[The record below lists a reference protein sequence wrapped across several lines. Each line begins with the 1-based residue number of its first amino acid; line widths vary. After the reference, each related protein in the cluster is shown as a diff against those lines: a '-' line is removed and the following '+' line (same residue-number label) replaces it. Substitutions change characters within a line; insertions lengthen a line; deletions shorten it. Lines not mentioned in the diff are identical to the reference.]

1 MLTSDHAI
9 LEFDDASG
17 LVRPDRLSRKQH
29 GHYLKFA
36 QRMLQVYQRGS
47 GRTRRELHHEVE
59 NVCAALEDCPSRRIA
74 AFCKLLDEV
83 SVYDTDKR
91 GAAAKL
97 RQQVFSLA
105 APLHPLVT
113 SPEGIFSRSEAAVK
127 QLIAEQLGMTWEEID
142 SRLFADVI
150 EFQRLKQF
158 TGYPDAA
165 GLLARYNV
173 AQTQAAL
180 YRAESLHVWSSTDHK
195 AILRYAKLAR
205 LMHSIMRQTDGT
217 YLFRFDGPASV
228 LRRSTR
234 YGIAMARLLPGLL
247 SCRGWRAVAKV
258 RDRRGRR
265 YRLELS
271 SEDGLSSPV
280 AAPADFDSDWE
291 AEFYSAWGEAP
302 RAGWRLEREM
312 ELLHQGQC
320 VFTPDFSLVHE
331 GGQRVLLEII
341 GYWTPEYLLA
351 KAQTVAKFSQPA
363 VPPSDRRSDRLPKFS
378 QMAFA
383 QSDRRSDRLPT
394 DRLPKFSQCPIL
406 LAIPQQV
413 QFEVPQG
420 LAPPIVFKKNLKPE
434 DVLQRLGEGLGDF
447 VRCHS
452 RSRRDTSD

>member
-1 MLTSDHAI
+1 MLFHGQQVNHRVQLPGTSFFLMVTMLTSDHAI
-9 LEFDDASG
+9 LELDDASG
-17 LVRPDRLSRKQH
+17 LVRPDRLSRKAH

-36 QRMLQVYQRGS
+36 QRLLQVYQRGS
-47 GRTRRELHHEVE
+47 GRTRQELHREVE
-59 NVCAALEDCPSRRIA
+59 NVCAALEDCPSQRIA

-91 GAAAKL
+91 GTAAKL

-105 APLHPLVT
+105 APLHPLV
-113 SPEGIFSRSEAAVK
+113 SRPEGIFTRSETAAK
-127 QLIAEQLGMTWEEID
+127 QAIAKQLGMTWEEID

-150 EFQRLKQF
+150 EFQRLKEF
-158 TGYPDAA
+158 SGYSDAA
-165 GLLARYNV
+165 ALLARYNV

-205 LMHSIMRQTDGT
+205 LMHSITRQRDGT

-271 SEDGLSSPV
+271 SEDGLNSPV
-280 AAPADFDSDWE
+280 AGPADFDSDWE
-291 AEFYSAWGEAP
+291 AEFYQAWGETP
-302 RAGWRLEREM
+302 REGWRLERET

-320 VFTPDFSLVHE
+320 VFTPDFLLVHE
-331 GGQRVLLEII
+331 SGQRVLLEII

-351 KAQTVAKFSQPA
+351 KAKTIAKFSQRA
-363 VPPSDRRSDRLPKFS
+363 MLSGGVSSDRRSDRLPKF
-378 QMAFA
+378 
-383 QSDRRSDRLPT
+383 L
-394 DRLPKFSQCPIL
+394 QCPIL

-413 QFEVPQG
+413 QFDLPQG
-420 LAPPIVFKKNLKPE
+420 VAPPIVFKKSLKPE
-434 DVLQRLGEGLGDF
+434 DVLQRLGEGLGDSG
-447 VRCHS
+447 RAYQ
-452 RSRRDTSD
+452 